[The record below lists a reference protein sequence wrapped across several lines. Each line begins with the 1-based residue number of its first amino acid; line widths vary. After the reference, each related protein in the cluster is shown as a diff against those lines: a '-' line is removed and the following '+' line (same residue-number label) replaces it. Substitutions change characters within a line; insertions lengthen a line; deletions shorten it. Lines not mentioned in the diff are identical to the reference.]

1 MAIVNLL
8 GVPGILVEA
17 ICNEVDSGLKTLKQP
32 EEDNLD
38 NKLDNGKVYV
48 YSEKLSIPRYNYP
61 IGKIIN
67 TYRDKNL
74 SICSYDVFIL
84 DDIYQNIT
92 SEFGN
97 IKEMKIKLR
106 ESYKTGT
113 IAILCNPNENGL
125 SVADLGTY
133 TEEDIQKDKEIFKEY
148 TTEDIDNMIRETIRT
163 SDFYPDILS
172 LIDSVSRSNDNPTL
186 LIRYHKEKYPH
197 LIPIDFHPNG
207 DFVDLRCAEDVELKA
222 GEFKLIPFGVS
233 IKLPKGYWGQV
244 VPRSSTFKRYGI
256 IQVNSFGVI
265 DESYC
270 GDNDEWMMPV
280 YATRDTMIYQ
290 NNRIAQFRI
299 VKKQSFEMLEVYR
312 LQDDNRGGFG
322 STGIK

>member
-8 GVPGILVEA
+8 AIPGILVEA
-17 ICNEVDSGLKTLKQP
+17 ICNEVDSKL
-32 EEDNLD
+32 EDDLD

-74 SICSYDVFIL
+74 SICSYDVFIP
-84 DDIYQNIT
+84 DDIYQNII

-97 IKEMKIKLR
+97 IKEMKIKLYQR
-106 ESYKTGT
+106 HKTAT
-113 IAILCNPNENGL
+113 VAILCNSNENGL
-125 SVADLGTY
+125 SVANLSTY
-133 TEEDIQKDKEIFKEY
+133 TEEDI
-148 TTEDIDNMIRETIRT
+148 DNKIKETIKT
-163 SDFYPDILS
+163 SDFYPDTLS

-186 LIRYHKEKYPH
+186 LIRYHREKYPH

-299 VKKQSFEMLEVYR
+299 VKKQPFEMLEVYR
-312 LQDDNRGGFG
+312 LRDNNRGGFG

>member
-8 GVPGILVEA
+8 AIPGILVEA
-17 ICNEVDSGLKTLKQP
+17 ICNEVDSKL
-32 EEDNLD
+32 EDDLD

-74 SICSYDVFIL
+74 SICSYDVFIP
-84 DDIYQNIT
+84 DDIYQNII

-97 IKEMKIKLR
+97 IKEMKIKLYQR
-106 ESYKTGT
+106 HKTAT
-113 IAILCNPNENGL
+113 VAILCNSNENGL
-125 SVADLGTY
+125 SVANLSTY
-133 TEEDIQKDKEIFKEY
+133 TEEDI
-148 TTEDIDNMIRETIRT
+148 DNKIKETIKT
-163 SDFYPDILS
+163 SDFYPDTLS

-186 LIRYHKEKYPH
+186 LIRYHREKYPH

-312 LQDDNRGGFG
+312 LRDNNRGGFG